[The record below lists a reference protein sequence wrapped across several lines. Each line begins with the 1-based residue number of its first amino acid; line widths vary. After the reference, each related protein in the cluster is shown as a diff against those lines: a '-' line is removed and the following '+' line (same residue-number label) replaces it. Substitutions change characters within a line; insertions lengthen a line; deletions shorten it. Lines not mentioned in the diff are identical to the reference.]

1 MTDDDKKKT
10 QDPRERHKN
19 KVQEGS
25 EESFPA
31 SDPPSYNPGS
41 PGAPPH
47 EKGREKGKAGP
58 SDNVA
63 RLRDEIDSGSTGD
76 KVPAPDPAAAPLG
89 TDDEAAGASPK
100 AEEIARARRHE
111 RRR

>member
-1 MTDDDKKKT
+1 MSDDDKKRSE
-10 QDPRERHKN
+10 DPRDRRKG

-41 PGAPPH
+41 PGAPPK
-47 EKGREKGKAGP
+47 KGGKADA
-58 SDNVA
+58 SANAA
-63 RLRDEIDSGSTGD
+63 RLRDDIDSGRTGD
-76 KVPAPDPAAAPLG
+76 KVPVSDPAAAPLG
-89 TDDEAAGASPK
+89 TDDEAAGFPPG
-100 AEEIARARRHE
+100 AEEIARARRNE